1 MLGEC
6 IANHFLGSNNKIVAH
21 DVLLSNIYAAAGRW
35 DDVEKVQKD
44 MKANWVK
51 KSKAVVGSRSMK
63 MSMFPREQQIK
74 PKFKEKIFILGKI
87 PVQMKDVEYVLVT
100 NFILLMFRRS
110 GRNTFFAIIVRS
122 MSIVFGLLYSFPRT
136 PIWIVKN
143 LHKCGDFHSTAKFI
157 LKFISI
163 EFLLKLST
171 KPNHLNVFGEH
182 V

>member
-1 MLGEC
+1 M
-6 IANHFLGSNNKIVAH
+6 
-21 DVLLSNIYAAAGRW
+21 
-35 DDVEKVQKD
+35 
-44 MKANWVK
+44 K

-110 GRNTFFAIIVRS
+110 GRNS
-122 MSIVFGLLYSFPRT
+122 EKLSIVFGLLYSFPRT

-157 LKFISI
+157 LKFIII

-171 KPNHLNVFGEH
+171 KPNHLNVFGDH

>member
-51 KSKAVVGSRSMK
+51 KSKAAVGSRSMK

-122 MSIVFGLLYSFPRT
+122 YPLYLGFFTHSLEHLSGLSRT
-136 PIWIVKN
+136 FTNVVT
-143 LHKCGDFHSTAKFI
+143 FT
-157 LKFISI
+157 
-163 EFLLKLST
+163 LLPSSSSSSSV
-171 KPNHLNVFGEH
+171 LNSSSS
-182 V
+182 